1 MEEYE
6 KKGDIILIQMIVKN
20 IDLFSIL
27 HSLKSVY
34 TQYKN
39 ADLLHMFNKIV
50 TDERDPVR
58 ADGVSI
64 NSITMNDLNTKLFEI
79 VHLKEAKGISLD
91 KKNDSVL
98 F

>member
-20 IDLFSIL
+20 IDLFSVL
-27 HSLKSVY
+27 HTLKSVY

-39 ADLLHMFNKIV
+39 ADLLHIFNKIV
-50 TDERDPVR
+50 TDERDSVR
-58 ADGVSI
+58 IDGISI
-64 NSITMNDLNTKLFEI
+64 NAISIDDLNTKLFEI
-79 VHLKEAKGISLD
+79 VCLKEGNGITLD
-91 KKNDSVL
+91 KMNDSVL